1 MGCSEA
7 RSPLL
12 QVSFLASPSVN
23 GRKKEDLLHF
33 GRLLSLHLSNRD
45 QRQISLSFSLNNRL
59 LPPSRG
65 AHKSLKP
72 LPPFLP
78 EKRRRRRACSK
89 KVAFVARNFG
99 KGKSAQQDGRT
110 PRKVLQGIFLPL
122 FILRDRD
129 RIATF
134 ANSFSP
140 LLLSQSSFPMS
151 YSAVRL
157 FKLVA
162 CLYFPPEQCPFGKGG
177 EGGSRKGAAA
187 AASGA
192 NMKDEASLPPRLLL
206 LLGALE
212 SSVAFACVFA
222 RFERRAEEKL
232 GAFLTQTTLQK
243 HSTWKCRR
251 AVEIL
256 PCSGKPHGI
265 FRIRSA

>member
-1 MGCSEA
+1 MLP
-7 RSPLL
+7 PLL
-12 QVSFLASPSVN
+12 TG
-23 GRKKEDLLHF
+23 GRKKISYISVDFSLSTSLIGISDKFPSLSPSTTVCSLPLEAPINLSSLSPRF
-33 GRLLSLHLSNRD
+33 SLKRGGGGGRAQKKLLLSLVTLAKGKVPNKTDGPREKC
-45 QRQISLSFSLNNRL
+45 
-59 LPPSRG
+59 SRG
-65 AHKSLKP
+65 
-72 LPPFLP
+72 
-78 EKRRRRRACSK
+78 
-89 KVAFVARNFG
+89 
-99 KGKSAQQDGRT
+99 
-110 PRKVLQGIFLPL
+110 
-122 FILRDRD
+122 
-129 RIATF
+129 
-134 ANSFSP
+134 SFSP
-140 LLLSQSSFPMS
+140 CSSCEIEIGSRRSQTVFLLSFFPN
-151 YSAVRL
+151 RL
-157 FKLVA
+157 SPCLIRRSRLLKLVP
-162 CLYFPPEQCPFGKGG
+162 CLYFLQEQSPFGKGG
-177 EGGSRKGAAA
+177 EGGRRKGAAA